1 MTDRRS
7 LPGSSFGG
15 AETLL
20 LKRIET
26 AAAAGIDWIQ
36 LREKDLSDR
45 QLIALARAALK
56 RIRTRNSATRLFL
69 NDRVDIAL
77 AAGAHGVHLSESG
90 LPAADAR
97 QLRDD
102 FLSRQSRPRDF
113 LIGISCHSAEAVR
126 GAASAGADYVYFGPV
141 FETPS
146 KAQYGAPQGPDRLA
160 EACRAAQIPVI
171 AIGGI
176 TLAKASEYLSAG
188 AVGVAAIRL
197 FQEAN
202 DVAAVVASLRGLLKS

>member
-20 LKRIET
+20 LERIET

-45 QLIALARAALK
+45 QLIALARAALD
-56 RIRTRNSATRLFL
+56 RMRARNSATRLFL

-90 LPAADAR
+90 LPVADAR
-97 QLRDD
+97 HLRDD
-102 FLSRQSRPRDF
+102 FLACQSRPGDF

-126 GAASAGADYVYFGPV
+126 AVASAGADYAYFGPV

-160 EACRAAQIPVI
+160 EACRAAQIPLI

-176 TLAKASEYLSAG
+176 DLTNASGCLAAG
-188 AVGVAAIRL
+188 AAGVAAIRL
-197 FQEAN
+197 FQDAN
-202 DVAAVVASLRGLLKS
+202 DVAAVVASLRELPKS